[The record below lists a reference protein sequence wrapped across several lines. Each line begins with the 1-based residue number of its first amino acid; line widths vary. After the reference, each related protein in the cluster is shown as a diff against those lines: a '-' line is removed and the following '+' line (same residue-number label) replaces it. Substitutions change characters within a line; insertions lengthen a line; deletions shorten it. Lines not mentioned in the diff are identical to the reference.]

1 MSRFS
6 GAAASETGIW
16 FPQPLLKFF
25 VFAFFFFLE
34 QQTLKAP
41 TKGKKKTLN
50 DKSRGT
56 DMDMDI
62 IHVHGGP
69 PLLKPGEME
78 TRARGYVGFQFSFSF
93 SLDTSM
99 GMGMGI
105 WVYGY
110 GFSRHG

>member
-1 MSRFS
+1 
-6 GAAASETGIW
+6 
-16 FPQPLLKFF
+16 
-25 VFAFFFFLE
+25 
-34 QQTLKAP
+34 
-41 TKGKKKTLN
+41 
-50 DKSRGT
+50 
-56 DMDMDI
+56 MDMDI

-105 WVYGY
+105 WVWVFASRLDVLI
-110 GFSRHG
+110 FSYIDNTFFVIVSVLLLLL

>member
-1 MSRFS
+1 M
-6 GAAASETGIW
+6 
-16 FPQPLLKFF
+16 
-25 VFAFFFFLE
+25 E